1 MLEDLLNASKPYAA
15 PSLEEK
21 PRSMCVKD
29 LATSVDALTRMIRYN
44 AGQREKPL
52 SNNHDISNL
61 VKTSSNLLKLSNLP
75 AWKNALKVLTKCVAI
90 SRLLRLAP

>member
-21 PRSMCVKD
+21 PRSMYVKD
-29 LATSVDALTRMIRYN
+29 LVTSVDALTRMIRYN
-44 AGQREKPL
+44 AGQQEKPL

-75 AWKNALKVLTKCVAI
+75 AWKNALKVLTKCVPI
-90 SRLLRLAP
+90 SRLLRQAP

>member
-21 PRSMCVKD
+21 PRSMYVKD

-61 VKTSSNLLKLSNLP
+61 VKTFSNLLKLSNLP
-75 AWKNALKVLTKCVAI
+75 AWKNALKVLTKCVPI
-90 SRLLRLAP
+90 LRLLRQAP